1 MEARQRGWKSG
12 RGRKGRTWRGRV
24 EQGQKEGLEGGWE
37 GVLLAL
43 PMTQHTWA
51 VWRDEH
57 RARSLHCEG

>member
-1 MEARQRGWKSG
+1 MEREKEEL
-12 RGRKGRTWRGRV
+12 KGILRV